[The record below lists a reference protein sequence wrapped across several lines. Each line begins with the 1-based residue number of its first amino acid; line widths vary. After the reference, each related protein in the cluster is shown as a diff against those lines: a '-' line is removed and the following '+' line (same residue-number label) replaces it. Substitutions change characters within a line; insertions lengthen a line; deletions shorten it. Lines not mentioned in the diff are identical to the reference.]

1 MGDKIPLASVV
12 HWKFAGII
20 QESDTEISSFSC
32 KWIPFSSQ
40 VSISILVDN
49 NPAVTS
55 RFRRNLIRELLIQV
69 QGSLLSP
76 SAATLP
82 RKEIAKGVPIVRRWR
97 KGCLAQAHHLQSSSD
112 WRRAQFSC
120 SLWHVLTLP
129 WWIQWSLEWPLLKSS
144 MNPGSSL
151 SYFGF
156 WFSLTKCFC
165 ATVRTHWLRYL
176 GFWDCL
182 QACPRLLL

>member
-1 MGDKIPLASVV
+1 MGDKIPLASVA

-82 RKEIAKGVPIVRRWR
+82 RKKIAKGVPIVQRWR

-120 SLWHVLTLP
+120 SLTCAHASMMNSMVCGVATAQEFHEPWVFLVLFWLLVLP
-129 WWIQWSLEWPLLKSS
+129 YQVLL
-144 MNPGSSL
+144 
-151 SYFGF
+151 
-156 WFSLTKCFC
+156 CHC
-165 ATVRTHWLRYL
+165 
-176 GFWDCL
+176 
-182 QACPRLLL
+182 